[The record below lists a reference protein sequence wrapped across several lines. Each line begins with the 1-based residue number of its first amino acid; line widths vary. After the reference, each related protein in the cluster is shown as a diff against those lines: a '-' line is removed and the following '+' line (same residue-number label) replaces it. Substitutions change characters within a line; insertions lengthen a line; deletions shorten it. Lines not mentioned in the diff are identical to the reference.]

1 MQGYDFNFKF
11 NLETI
16 MPDNLSKKLETIY
29 KLSDILKQIVYL
41 HNVHIKSHSIDI
53 NDTGVTIYCENAITL
68 TFKLLKNDAVEYHF
82 KQDQIID
89 EPIDIVLNKH
99 QHIVI
104 EPTNPSQQLK
114 RTIHETYH
122 IDYVGDLA
130 YTIDPKFKTR
140 YNKDL

>member
-1 MQGYDFNFKF
+1 
-11 NLETI
+11 
-16 MPDNLSKKLETIY
+16 MPNNLSKKLETIY
-29 KLSDILKQIVYL
+29 TEGLRKP
-41 HNVHIKSHSIDI
+41 
-53 NDTGVTIYCENAITL
+53 GVSTPGGRQVNIQ
-68 TFKLLKNDAVEYHF
+68 TFKNGAVEYHF

-89 EPIDIVLNKH
+89 EPINIVLNKH

-104 EPTNPSQQLK
+104 EPTTPSQQLK

-130 YTIDPKFKTR
+130 YTIDHKFKTR